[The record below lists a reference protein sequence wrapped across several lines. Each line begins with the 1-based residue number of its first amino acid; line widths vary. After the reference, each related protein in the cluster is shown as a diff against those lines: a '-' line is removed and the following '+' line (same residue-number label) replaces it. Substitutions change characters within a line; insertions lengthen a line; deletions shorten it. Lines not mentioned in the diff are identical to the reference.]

1 MTGVNC
7 YLPEGSEALHGW
19 MRWQVMKTD
28 ILVVP
33 IILVSGIYD
42 SAVTSHQA
50 TDKVQGLHNRVI
62 QLRGEWLPKPLST
75 TARNRSA
82 KSSLFLS
89 LSLCIHRVAS
99 MTFWL
104 G

>member
-1 MTGVNC
+1 
-7 YLPEGSEALHGW
+7 
-19 MRWQVMKTD
+19 MKTD
-28 ILVVP
+28 ILVIPV
-33 IILVSGIYD
+33 ILVSGVYD
-42 SAVTSHQA
+42 SAITSHQA

-62 QLRGEWLPKPLST
+62 QLWEAPGKWLPKPLSM

-89 LSLCIHRVAS
+89 LSLCIHWIAS
-99 MTFWL
+99 MTFCL